1 MKLSLT
7 QNINSTDIIAWNE
20 KESISHQQFLTDV
33 MLLVNTLPNK
43 KFAVNLCEE
52 RYSFM
57 VAFAAVIV
65 KEQTNLL
72 PQSRVIDNVMAVA
85 EEYQDSYVIAEEFIN
100 NLELEQ
106 IEAVYQHSENSTCA
120 NQVPNTIP
128 MVNSEHIAAIAFTS
142 GSTGK
147 PQPNP
152 KTWGA
157 LVAGAK
163 MAAQRFDLITSPVH
177 IVATVPPQH
186 MYGLET
192 SILYS
197 MQNGCPIYTDRPF
210 YPDDIRSAVESTKS
224 PVILITTPVH
234 LRACNAAVNIKWK
247 NIKYII
253 SATAPLRVELAQEV
267 SKKLNARVME
277 IFGCTEAGAIAS
289 REPAISEIWN
299 LYNGVTIH
307 SDKNKTILNAVG
319 IVENLEL
326 SDVIQIIDKQHFKL
340 LGRDSDMINIAGK
353 RGSLADL
360 TLKLQ
365 SIDGIDDAVVFLP
378 ESEKEVNRLVALVV
392 TKTLTTNEISAEFA
406 KKVDSVFIPRPI
418 YCVDKLPY
426 NETGKLIRQNLNEI
440 ISHARANRTKGAT
453 Q

>member
-33 MLLVNTLPNK
+33 ILLVNKLPHK
-43 KFAVNLCEE
+43 DFAINLCEE

-72 PQSRVIDNVMAVA
+72 PQSRVIENVMAVA
-85 EEYQDSYVIAEEFIN
+85 EEYPDSYVISEEFIN

-106 IEAVYQHSENSTCA
+106 IEVVYQHNENSTSA
-120 NQVPNTIP
+120 NQEQRLIP
-128 MVNSEHIAAIAFTS
+128 MISSEHIAAIAFTS

-147 PQPNP
+147 PQPNT

-157 LVAGAK
+157 LVSGAK
-163 MAAQRFDLITSPVH
+163 MAAQRFDLIRSPVH

-197 MQNGCPIYTDRPF
+197 MQNGCPSYTGRPF

-224 PVILITTPVH
+224 AVILITTPVH
-234 LRACNAAVNIKWK
+234 LRACNAAVNIKWE

-253 SATAPLRVELAQEV
+253 SATAPLRVELAKKV
-267 SKKLNARVME
+267 SKKLNTRVME

-289 REPAISEIWN
+289 REPAISEVWS
-299 LYNGVTIH
+299 LYNGITIH
-307 SDKNKTILNAVG
+307 NEKNKTILNAVD
-319 IVENLEL
+319 IIENLEL
-326 SDVIQIIDKQHFKL
+326 SDVIQIIDEQHFKL
-340 LGRDSDMINIAGK
+340 LGRDSDMVNIAGK

-360 TLKLQ
+360 TVKLQ
-365 SIDGIDDAVVFLP
+365 SIDGVNDAVVFMP
-378 ESEKEVNRLVALVV
+378 ESESEVNRLVALVV
-392 TKTLTTNEISAEFA
+392 TKSLTTKDISNELL

-426 NETGKLIRQNLNEI
+426 NETGKLIRQKLNEMVLD
-440 ISHARANRTKGAT
+440 AKTKRNQGR
-453 Q
+453 

>member
-20 KESISHQQFLTDV
+20 KENISHQQFLTDV
-33 MLLVNTLPNK
+33 ILLVNKLPNK
-43 KFAVNLCEE
+43 DFAINLCEE

-57 VAFAAVIV
+57 VSFAAVIV

-72 PQSRVIDNVMAVA
+72 PQSRVIENVMAVA
-85 EEYQDSYVIAEEFIN
+85 EEYPDSYVISEEFIN

-106 IEAVYQHSENSTCA
+106 VEAVYQHSENRTSD
-120 NQVPNTIP
+120 NQEQRIIP
-128 MVNSEHIAAIAFTS
+128 MISSEHIAAIAFTS

-147 PQPNP
+147 PQPNT

-157 LVAGAK
+157 LVSGAK
-163 MAAQRFDLITSPVH
+163 MAAQRFDLIRSPVH

-197 MQNGCPIYTDRPF
+197 MQNGCPSYTGRPF

-224 PVILITTPVH
+224 AVILITTPVH
-234 LRACNAAVNIKWK
+234 LRACNAAASIKWK

-253 SATAPLRVELAQEV
+253 SATAPLRVELAKEV
-267 SKKLNARVME
+267 SNKMNARVME

-289 REPAISEIWN
+289 REPAISEIWS
-299 LYNGVTIH
+299 LYNGVTIY
-307 SDKNKTILNAVG
+307 SEKNKTILNVVD
-319 IVENLEL
+319 IIENLEL
-326 SDVIQIIDKQHFKL
+326 SDVIQIIDEQHFKL
-340 LGRDSDMINIAGK
+340 LGRDSDMVNIAGK

-365 SIDGIDDAVVFLP
+365 SIDGVDDAVVFMP
-378 ESEKEVNRLVALVV
+378 ESESEVNRLLALVV
-392 TKTLTTNEISAEFA
+392 TKSLTTKDISTEFL

-426 NETGKLIRQNLNEI
+426 NETGKLIRQKLNEMI
-440 ISHARANRTKGAT
+440 LDAKTKRNQGR
-453 Q
+453 